1 MYDKNMKTLTKRHCA
16 PHPRRN
22 GKKMYGKNMKTLTKS
37 HCAPLP
43 RRNDNN
49 MKMRTCPLLPHL
61 FAIHLSAILLI
72 VINTAQA
79 ALPQV
84 ARVDAQPLV
93 LLTKRLGEAL
103 QTMGSPL
110 SAEQTSALAALNAES
125 DDAKITAA
133 IQRTLDP
140 LCFAAV
146 ELGVD
151 GAMKITPGATVEVE
165 ENGWRTVLVKVLN
178 HAGVTS
184 RLQVESPNARPI
196 PHGPQDDIAN
206 RWMSLSTYD
215 GRPLDATLSGLGL
228 EYRVVQIS
236 STHPGARTARIE
248 FNAGLP
254 GARNSP
260 VIRQWSFSKDSD
272 GWGEAKDLTMDV
284 RDNAMHLSATGNDP
298 HFSAPVQAR
307 GGKMV
312 FRFWGKTDSTDI
324 GQFFWWTDQLP
335 QPDGQ
340 RQKTFQL
347 NAGREQ
353 EYAIEF
359 PVEGELRGV
368 RLDPLQGKGSF
379 RIDWASLE
387 YAPGENAAWA
397 GANVGVRTVPST
409 EVTFAVT
416 DADGTACMGA
426 FEIRDTQ
433 GRVYPAQPKR
443 LAPDFFFHPQIYR
456 ETGESIRLPRGIYTV
471 KCSHGP
477 ESIAETK
484 TLTVGAEPV
493 TFTYAA
499 KRWIDTAKLGYWS
512 GDHHI
517 HAAGCLH
524 YENPTQGVNPSDMM
538 RHIMGEDVKVGCC
551 LTWGPCFDHQK
562 QFFRGRPDDV
572 SRYPYLLRYDIEVSG
587 FGSHQSGHLNLL
599 KLRQQIPDG
608 GASKHHWP
616 TLGMNTLRWA
626 KKQGAV
632 TGTAHSGAGL
642 ERFVGRT
649 SGTDGPHRLPHYEV
663 PAFDGIGANEFIMQ
677 VTHEVPGAN
686 GKLESAL
693 DFIATMNT
701 PREAEWNIWYHVLN
715 CGFPIVAS
723 GETDFPCM
731 SGERVGMGRVYVK
744 LDGRLDYDRW
754 AEALRR
760 GESYVSDG
768 TSHLLDFSRKADGTF
783 FVKAAARLPGEPD
796 VEVEWIVNGYP
807 AGTQKVKADGTI
819 RELTFTPKLERSSW
833 VAARIFPSAH
843 TNPVWVKVD
852 GKPVRDRASAE
863 WCLASLEQCWTSKQ
877 RTYAPAEMEQAKADY
892 EHARTTYRR
901 ILDES
906 SH

>member
-1 MYDKNMKTLTKRHCA
+1 MISRIPFPMTIAR
-16 PHPRRN
+16 
-22 GKKMYGKNMKTLTKS
+22 S
-37 HCAPLP
+37 FFLP
-43 RRNDNN
+43 A
-49 MKMRTCPLLPHL
+49 
-61 FAIHLSAILLI
+61 FALVFASF
-72 VINTAQA
+72 TAHS
-79 ALPQV
+79 ALPQID
-84 ARVDAQPLV
+84 RVEAQPLL
-93 LLTKRLGEAL
+93 LLTKRLAEAL
-103 QTMGSPL
+103 QSMGAPL
-110 SAEQTSALAALNAES
+110 SAEQTKTLDALSAET
-125 DDAKITAA
+125 DDAKITTDL
-133 IQRTLDP
+133 QRVLDP
-140 LCFAAV
+140 LCLAAV
-146 ELGVD
+146 EIGAD
-151 GAMKITPGATVEVE
+151 GAMKITPGATAEVE

-178 HAGVTS
+178 RAGVAA
-184 RLQVESPNARPI
+184 RLRIESPNARPI

-206 RWMSLSTYD
+206 RWLSLAPCD
-215 GRPLDATLSGLGL
+215 GRPMDANLSGLGL
-228 EYRVVQIS
+228 EYRAVQIS
-236 STHPGARTARIE
+236 STHAGERTARIE
-248 FNAGLP
+248 FSAGLP
-254 GARNSP
+254 GAKDSP
-260 VIRQWSFSKDSD
+260 VIRQWRFGKDAD
-272 GWGEAKDLTMDV
+272 GWGDAHDLTMDV
-284 RDNAMHLSATGNDP
+284 RDHALHLTATGNDP
-298 HFSAPVQAR
+298 YLSAPVQAR

-312 FRFWGKTDSTDI
+312 LRFWGKTDSSDI

-359 PVEGELRGV
+359 PVEGDLRGV
-368 RLDPLQGKGSF
+368 RLDPLQAKGSF

-387 YAPGENAAWA
+387 YAPGESGTWA
-397 GANVGVRTVPST
+397 GANVTVRTVPST
-409 EVTFAVT
+409 EVKFAVT
-416 DADGTACMGA
+416 DADGAACMAA
-426 FEIRDTQ
+426 FEIRDRQ

-456 ETGESIRLPRGIYTV
+456 ETGESIRLPHGLYTV

-499 KRWIDTAKLGYWS
+499 KRWLDTAKLGYWS

-524 YENPTQGVNPSDMM
+524 YENPTQGVLPADML

-551 LTWGPCFDHQK
+551 LTWGPCFDFQK
-562 QFFRGRPDDV
+562 QFFTGKPDDV

-587 FGSHQSGHLNLL
+587 FGSTQSGHLNLL
-599 KLRQQIPDG
+599 KLKQQIPDG
-608 GASKHHWP
+608 GISNRHWP

-632 TGTAHSGAGL
+632 TGPAHSGAGL
-642 ERFVGRT
+642 TRFVGRT
-649 SGTDGPHRLPHYEV
+649 TGTDGSHRLPNFDV

-677 VTHEVPGAN
+677 VTHEVPGPD
-686 GKLESAL
+686 GKLEPAV
-693 DFIATMNT
+693 DFISTMNT
-701 PREAEWNIWYHVLN
+701 SREAEWNMWYQVMN
-715 CGFPIVAS
+715 CGFPVVAS

-768 TSHLLDFSRKADGTF
+768 TSHLLDFARKADGTF
-783 FVKAAARLPGEPD
+783 AVKAAARLPGEPD

-807 AGTQKVKADGTI
+807 AAAQRMKADGTL
-819 RELTFTPKLERSSW
+819 RELTFAAPKLERSSW

-852 GKPVRDRASAE
+852 GKPVRERASAE
-863 WCLASLEQCWTSKQ
+863 WCLASLEQCWKSKQ

-892 EHARTTYRR
+892 EHARATYQR

-906 SH
+906 PR